1 MCPCFGRKKMTPAH
15 LMSWVDWER
24 IWNFCQM
31 IILQLQGEKEQNLTI
46 KMNSRLLKIASNTP
60 LEENDTLTVRLRCQ
74 MMIIIY
80 VSKKRKNIEVSCKE
94 VGGGGEGAQSLS
106 TRQKRCLCKI
116 GHL

>member
-1 MCPCFGRKKMTPAH
+1 MLLCPCFGRKKVTLAH

-24 IWNFCQM
+24 VWNFCQM
-31 IILQLQGEKEQNLTI
+31 RILQLLGEKEQNLTT
-46 KMNSRLLKIASNTP
+46 KMNSPLRKSASNTP

-80 VSKKRKNIEVSCKE
+80 VSKKNVILRCLERG

-106 TRQKRCLCKI
+106 TRQ
-116 GHL
+116 